1 MLGTVGKWR
10 VSKTDHE
17 DIKLPYEN
25 ITQKK
30 ALDIPIV
37 EPTTNQIPLT
47 IAEEYD
53 VDKIC
58 DIFEDKKRVVILPSS
73 RGLEKALH
81 ACTCET
87 EVTKRS
93 SSARPT
99 SSAKRSMTSSRK
111 WITVSKR

>member
-25 ITQKK
+25 IAQKK

-47 IAEEYD
+47 ITEEYD

-58 DIFEDKKRVVILPSS
+58 DIFEEKKRVVIRAEFPGAGKS
-73 RGLEKALH
+73 H
-81 ACTCET
+81 ACKHMHKS
-87 EVTKRS
+87 EVTKC

-99 SSAKRSMTSSRK
+99 SSAKRSERLMTILR
-111 WITVSKR
+111 R